1 MKSKDQEAGK
11 KTGKKMSEEE
21 KKEVLQDLDS
31 DGTAVEVAEAMI
43 AIDPSKATKEA
54 ADKLLKEADKSH

>member
-11 KTGKKMSEEE
+11 KTGKKMSDEE